1 MARWLVLT
9 GYMGAGKTSV
19 GRRVANRLD
28 RTFTD
33 ADRVIE
39 EQAGMPVPEIFSKR
53 GELWFRRTEERVIRD
68 VLAGEPG
75 VLALGGG
82 AVESA
87 KTRDLLRRTADVVWL
102 KASVDVA
109 WGRVK
114 DSDRP
119 LAADE
124 GRFARRLAARE
135 PNSREAAHLEVVA
148 DGPVDEVAARVAA
161 WAAERFELAHPEPV
175 AAQTCLYTTTP
186 DDAFVLERRGRVVVG
201 SACSGHGFKFAP
213 AIGAR
218 LARLATQA

>member
-28 RTFTD
+28 RSFTD

-39 EQAGMPVPEIFSKR
+39 EQAGMPIPEIFSRR

-68 VLAGEPG
+68 VLGGDAG

-87 KTRDLLRRTADVVWL
+87 RTRDLLGRTADVVWL
-102 KASVDVA
+102 RASPAVA
-109 WGRVK
+109 WARVK

-119 LAADE
+119 LATDE
-124 GRFARRLAARE
+124 ARFARRLAARE
-135 PNSREAAHLEVVA
+135 PNYRDAAHLEVDA
-148 DGPVDEVAARVAA
+148 DGPVEEVAARVAA
-161 WAAERFELAHPEPV
+161 WAARE
-175 AAQTCLYTTTP
+175 AAE
-186 DDAFVLERRGRVVVG
+186 VRR
-201 SACSGHGFKFAP
+201 
-213 AIGAR
+213 
-218 LARLATQA
+218 